1 MWRSGATTQP
11 TLALRNMV
19 TYRDYERRNHN
30 GDCGR
35 SGIMDWDKLRV
46 FHAVADAGSLTHAG
60 DQLRLSQSAISRQI
74 RGLEE
79 QLGATLFHRHARGLL
94 LTEQGE
100 LLYGATFEMSKRL
113 HHAAAQIKDSKEEV
127 FGDLRVT
134 TTAGFGTSWL
144 AQRLPALFDTHP
156 DLSVKLILTEE
167 TLDLGMRE
175 ADVAIRFGEP
185 TQADVIRRPLMPVKM
200 RLYASRDYID
210 QWGAPEDDADLVAR
224 RFVSFSSDAPQ
235 PEESRVWVA
244 SKFSA
249 ERRSHLTMNSYFG
262 VLKACLVGVGIA
274 ALPDYVTKGYPEL
287 VNVLPQDTSPAF
299 TVFFCYPEELRRS
312 QRVLAFRDFLLGQ
325 VAEVAAT
332 DGAPSL
338 AVSA

>member
-1 MWRSGATTQP
+1 
-11 TLALRNMV
+11 
-19 TYRDYERRNHN
+19 
-30 GDCGR
+30 
-35 SGIMDWDKLRV
+35 MDWDKLRV

-113 HHAAAQIKDSKEEV
+113 TQAAAQIKDSKEEV

-144 AQRLPALFDTHP
+144 AQRLPALFAAHP
-156 DLSVKLILTEE
+156 DLSVQLILTEDM
-167 TLDLGMRE
+167 LDLGMRE

-185 TQADVIRRPLMPVKM
+185 TQADVIRRPLMEVKM
-200 RLYASRDYID
+200 RLYASEDYIA
-210 QWGAPEDDADLVAR
+210 QWDAPEDAAALLKR
-224 RFVSFSSDAPQ
+224 RFISFSPDAPQ
-235 PEESRVWVA
+235 PEESRVWVS
-244 SKFSA
+244 SKFST
-249 ERRSHLTMNSYFG
+249 ERASHLTMNSYFG
-262 VLKACLVGVGIA
+262 VLKAAVAGVGIA
-274 ALPDYVTKGYPEL
+274 ALPDYVTRGYPEL
-287 VNVLPQDTSPAF
+287 VNVVPEDTSPSF

-312 QRVLAFRDFLLGQ
+312 QRVLAFRDFLLEQ
-325 VAEVAAT
+325 VAEAHEKDAR
-332 DGAPSL
+332 PSL
-338 AVSA
+338 AASA